1 MLTAWFRA
9 SSRRGHVVYQTF
21 TPWISLG
28 VAALICGFAIW
39 KGDRWTRFV
48 AIVYLTGWIATPLV
62 QIRDPMS
69 PEWGVMAIDAAV
81 MLLLVWASLK
91 ARRIWSVFAAAC
103 QMMAVASHV
112 VSIIDLRIYM
122 ATVIV
127 GLALLS
133 YGVLVA
139 LLVATL
145 SAIRARRVA
154 HERDPGPFS

>member
-1 MLTAWFRA
+1 
-9 SSRRGHVVYQTF
+9 VYQSL

-28 VAALICGFAIW
+28 VAVLVCGFAIW
-39 KGDRWTRFV
+39 KGDPWARFV
-48 AIVYLTGWIATPLV
+48 AVVYLVGWIVTPLLAV
-62 QIRDPMS
+62 GDPLQ
-69 PEWGVMAIDAAV
+69 PEWAVMGVDVAV

-91 ARRIWSVFAAAC
+91 ARRLWSVFAAAC

-127 GLALLS
+127 GLAVLS

-145 SAIRARRVA
+145 SAIKARRVA
-154 HERDPGPFS
+154 HERDLDPAA

>member
-1 MLTAWFRA
+1 M
-9 SSRRGHVVYQTF
+9 YQSL

-28 VAALICGFAIW
+28 VAVLVCGFAIW
-39 KGDRWTRFV
+39 KGDPWARFV
-48 AIVYLTGWIATPLV
+48 AVVYLVGWIVTPLLAV
-62 QIRDPMS
+62 GDPLQ
-69 PEWGVMAIDAAV
+69 PEWAVMGVDVAV

-91 ARRIWSVFAAAC
+91 ARRLWSVFAAAC

-127 GLALLS
+127 GLAVLS

-145 SAIRARRVA
+145 SAIKARRVA
-154 HERDPGPFS
+154 HERDLDPAA

>member
-1 MLTAWFRA
+1 
-9 SSRRGHVVYQTF
+9 VYQTL

-28 VAALICGFAIW
+28 VAVLICGFAIW
-39 KGDRWTRFV
+39 KGDRWARFV
-48 AIVYLTGWIATPLV
+48 AVVYLAGWIVTPLV
-62 QIRDPMS
+62 AVGDPLQ
-69 PEWGVMAIDAAV
+69 PEWAVMGVDVAV
-81 MLLLVWASLK
+81 MLLLIWASLI
-91 ARRIWSVFAAAC
+91 ARRLWSVFAAAC

-145 SAIRARRVA
+145 SAIKARQGA
-154 HERDPGPFS
+154 HERDNDPRP